1 MKKGLL
7 GLLGIIVIGG
17 LIALYLAVFTVNE
30 TQQAIVLQ
38 FGKPERV
45 IKKPGLN
52 FKVPFVQNVDFFDKR
67 ILELDAPAQEA
78 IASDRKRLV
87 VDAFLRY
94 RIEEPL
100 LFFQTVRDE
109 RIARQRLSTILES
122 ALRRVLGESTFEAVV
137 RDNREKL
144 MAQITE
150 QVNGESK
157 ALGIGIIDVRIKRAD
172 LPEANSQAIYRRM
185 QTERQ
190 REAAEIRA
198 QGEEQARRIRANA
211 DRQVTVIKA
220 EATRDAEKM
229 RGEGDAERNNIFAD
243 AFGRDADFF
252 AFYRSMQAYEA
263 GLQGKDTRMLLS
275 PNTEFFRYFNDP
287 SGKGVAPKAQ

>member
-287 SGKGVAPKAQ
+287 SGKGIAPKAQ